1 MERPIFRKLGKQSS
15 NNHKN
20 KCDEKPLEEIRPKS
34 CKQTNEYNKTES
46 DSQIQ
51 RTNYWL
57 PVGRGKG
64 EGAIEGQGIKR
75 YELFIMYK
83 RNKIQG
89 YLVQHREY
97 NQYFIITLN
106 GI

>member
-1 MERPIFRKLGKQSS
+1 MLEQCDWGKGVVGNKLKEVRLPS
-15 NNHKN
+15 

-64 EGAIEGQGIKR
+64 EGAIEG
-75 YELFIMYK
+75 
-83 RNKIQG
+83 
-89 YLVQHREY
+89 
-97 NQYFIITLN
+97 
-106 GI
+106 